1 MYYFFH
7 LSYLAAIMKATYN
20 ATIKGKNCI
29 EIDGFYDE
37 ISRAFRFPDYFGRN
51 LDALYDCLTE
61 LQGTEEN
68 YLLTITDFEYFLAEE
83 SEETRNKVIDILQD
97 VSREWDDVPVTEITR
112 PKSTLTI
119 IVQ

>member
-1 MYYFFH
+1 M
-7 LSYLAAIMKATYN
+7 YLAIIMKATYN
-20 ATIKGKNCI
+20 ATIEGKNCI

-61 LQGTEEN
+61 LHGTEEN

>member
-1 MYYFFH
+1 
-7 LSYLAAIMKATYN
+7 MKATYN
-20 ATIKGKNCI
+20 ATIDGKICI

-37 ISRAFRFPDYFGRN
+37 IARAFQFPDYFGRN
-51 LDALYDCLTE
+51 LDALYDSLRE
-61 LQGTEEN
+61 LHGAEEN

-83 SEETRNKVIDILQD
+83 NEETRNKVIDILQD
-97 VSREWDDVPVTEITR
+97 VSREWDDVPVTEITQ